1 MKSIRIGTR
10 GSPLALAQTHEVC
23 AALEA
28 QHAHLKGKVEIVP
41 LKTTGDTIQDRSLV
55 DLGGKSLFTK
65 EIEMALLENRID
77 MAVHSMKDMA
87 ADSPQGLIVPSML
100 ERADPRDALI
110 SQDNISLAD
119 LPKGAI
125 FGTSSLR
132 RQAFVLSRYPH
143 LQVASLRG
151 NVQTR
156 LKKLKDNEIQATLL
170 AVAGLKRVGLLEVIT
185 EILSTDEFIPAVGQ
199 GAIGV
204 QCRENDKDIQEL
216 LAPINHMPTFQ
227 TVSAERAFLKALNG
241 SCRTPI
247 AAYGLLN
254 GEKLFLRGMVSDPDG
269 QNMKI
274 ASLEGLAMN
283 ADQVGLNLASRIREI
298 NV

>member
-10 GSPLALAQTHEVC
+10 GSPLALAQTHEVS
-23 AALEA
+23 AALET
-28 QHAHLKGKVEIVP
+28 QYAHLKGKVEIVP
-41 LKTTGDTIQDRSLV
+41 LKTTGDTIQDRSLL

-132 RQAFVLSRYPH
+132 RQAFVLSQYPH
-143 LQVASLRG
+143 LQVTSLRG

-156 LKKLKDNEIQATLL
+156 LKKLQDNEIQATLL

-204 QCRENDKDIQEL
+204 QCRENDKDIQDL
-216 LAPINHMPTFQ
+216 LAPLNHMPTFQ

-274 ASLEGLAMN
+274 ASLEGLAVN

-298 NV
+298 DV